1 MAKTTEN
8 ERQALRQSLIEYMSW
23 RSPQT
28 IEAYD
33 HHLRKTDFA
42 PTHAALARL
51 GGKEVAASDSV
62 RPKADTSTSIIG
74 VSETSK
80 HLLAR
85 AMIESKQDEQET
97 P

>member
-33 HHLRKTDFA
+33 HHLRKVDFA

-51 GGKEVAASDSV
+51 SGKEEAASESAH
-62 RPKADTSTSIIG
+62 PKTNPSTNIMS
-74 VSETSK
+74 VSETLK
-80 HLLAR
+80 HLLTR
-85 AMIESKQDEQET
+85 AMMESKQDEQEA